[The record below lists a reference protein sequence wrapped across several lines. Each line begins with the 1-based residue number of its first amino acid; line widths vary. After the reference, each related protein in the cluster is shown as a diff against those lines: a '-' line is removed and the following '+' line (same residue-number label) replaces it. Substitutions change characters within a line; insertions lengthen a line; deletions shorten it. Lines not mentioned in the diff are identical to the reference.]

1 MNYIVEFTHRLV
13 ISKLNVPSDILL
25 LASIDDI
32 AEVIYNWL
40 NLNNVPTAKFQLRSH
55 LVALPLNSKEFKQIE
70 VSATQF
76 FSDIRYHKVKI
87 RFVAN
92 DMTLNVYII
101 DNDIPTNLDFEAI

>member
-55 LVALPLNSKEFKQIE
+55 LVALPLK
-70 VSATQF
+70 
-76 FSDIRYHKVKI
+76 
-87 RFVAN
+87 
-92 DMTLNVYII
+92 
-101 DNDIPTNLDFEAI
+101 